1 MNIDLWKKADWRFF
15 ILVLILA
22 LIGFVLS
29 FSTEQGLPD
38 NLVLK
43 AGIYICLG
51 FVALFMVAS
60 VDYNKYKEIEKSLYI
75 IMIII
80 LVIVLIFGK
89 EIYGAKNWIYIGSFS
104 IQPSELSKI
113 FFVLV
118 YANLL
123 TRNYEN
129 EGKLKNVFFALL
141 YAAPPLILILL
152 EPDIG
157 TILVFIAII
166 FGMLF
171 SSTYNKKYITIIF
184 LGVFAIIITWVF
196 LHITIGLPI
205 PLSKYQIQ
213 RFTVF
218 LNPYQDGKD
227 GLGAG
232 YNIIQATISVGSGG
246 LVGKGFLNGTQVN
259 LLPVKESDFIFSV
272 IGEEFGFIGAMVLII
287 IFQLFLLKTLAI
299 AYECLDH
306 YGYLVTVGFINMF
319 LFHIVQNIGMNL
331 SLMPITGIPLPF
343 ISAAGSNL
351 LASMIACGII
361 LNISMQRT
369 KVIF

>member
-1 MNIDLWKKADWRFF
+1 M
-15 ILVLILA
+15 
-22 LIGFVLS
+22 
-29 FSTEQGLPD
+29 
-38 NLVLK
+38 
-43 AGIYICLG
+43 
-51 FVALFMVAS
+51 
-60 VDYNKYKEIEKSLYI
+60 
-75 IMIII
+75 
-80 LVIVLIFGK
+80 
-89 EIYGAKNWIYIGSFS
+89 
-104 IQPSELSKI
+104 
-113 FFVLV
+113 V

-129 EGKLKNVFFALL
+129 EGTLKKVLFALL
-141 YAAPPLILILL
+141 YTTPPLLLILL

-157 TILVFIAII
+157 TTLVFIAVI

-171 SSTYNKKYITIIF
+171 SSTYNKKYVAIIF
-184 LGVFAIIITWVF
+184 FGALAIIITWIF

-205 PLSKYQIQ
+205 PLDDYQIQ
-213 RFTVF
+213 RFIVF
-218 LNPYQDGKD
+218 LNPYQDGKS

-232 YNIIQATISVGSGG
+232 YNIIQATIAVGSGE
-246 LVGKGFLNGTQVN
+246 LIGKGFLNGTQVN
-259 LLPVKESDFIFSV
+259 LLPVKESDFAFSV
-272 IGEEFGFIGAMVLII
+272 IGEEFGFIGAMILIVI
-287 IFQLFLLKTLAI
+287 YFLFLLKALAI
-299 AYECLDH
+299 AHECLDH
-306 YGYLVTVGFINMF
+306 YGYLVTIGFISMF